1 MYSVRSPAGR
11 SSSAGDFF
19 CARYVCTLTFMRAI
33 FVLRVILTLTLGAGV
48 GSLRA
53 QCDTVQ
59 LATEV
64 NAIEELT
71 WSDYPKAIAQGYTL
85 VRKYE
90 PSAGLCL
97 GQAFLALGK
106 VQWVNGDYD
115 SSLTTLDQGLK
126 IARRINADELRGRIH
141 LVMGNNYY
149 YQGYY
154 DSAEANF
161 LEAHRIFFEMK
172 HQTGL
177 IEVVHDLALMYHRR
191 GDFSRS
197 LRYLLELESL
207 KEAAPDFIHY
217 IGDFTGISNYFIDT
231 LYYHGVIA
239 DERNLFAK
247 FTSENNN
254 IGRFQS
260 LINLATAYR
269 EMGDHRRAG
278 FYAARGSEIMA
289 EIGRYPFWYLAAEEY
304 GGAGMEDSCFY
315 YHRLALGEL
324 PKATKIKVAIT
335 YEHIAQSHLAF
346 HRPDSALKYLELAF
360 ALNKAMNNRL
370 TVAAMHAD
378 LAKIY
383 AFLGQPE
390 RAEQHLLAGVRLAKQ
405 VSVKHTSTLYSFG
418 RDFYEARNEPARA
431 LVYARLHQ
439 KLLDSINRNEN
450 AVELIRFQ
458 AQLETS
464 RKERELEATRLTLR
478 NRTVTVLS
486 LAAIAVLSVSF
497 VVVLFLQRRRI
508 ERQNDLLSERNQE
521 QRAMVQE
528 IHHRVKNNL
537 QYIVSLLNLQAQT
550 AQTEDLVSQ
559 IDEIKNRIMTMAVI
573 HQRLYQVQG
582 VHRVEVGPFVNELV
596 TNVLN
601 ALPSR
606 TPIARTLNIEP
617 MQLDV
622 DTAISL
628 GLLINELMTNAVKHA
643 FANHASPETSLS
655 IIRDGSG
662 LLLRMHDNG
671 PGFRFPGD
679 GNGFGMKLIHLLIRK
694 LKGQLQQ
701 PDKNTLE
708 IKMDVIIG

>member
-1 MYSVRSPAGR
+1 MC
-11 SSSAGDFF
+11 FF
-19 CARYVCTLTFMRAI
+19 SLPRWLLLLTFTVA
-33 FVLRVILTLTLGAGV
+33 AS
-48 GSLRA
+48 SLRA

-64 NAIEELT
+64 KIIEELT

-90 PSAGLCL
+90 PSPGLCL

-126 IARRINADELRGRIH
+126 IARGINADELRGRMH

-161 LEAHRIFFEMK
+161 LEAHRIFVEMK

-191 GDFSRS
+191 GDFSSS

-217 IGDFTGISNYFIDT
+217 IGDFTGMSNYFIDT
-231 LYYHGVIA
+231 LYYQGIIA
-239 DERNLFAK
+239 DERNLFVK
-247 FTSENNN
+247 FTAESNNT
-254 IGRFQS
+254 GRFQS

-269 EMGDHRRAG
+269 EMGDHRRAA
-278 FYAARGSEIMA
+278 FYAARGCEIMV

-304 GGAGMEDSCFY
+304 GVAGMEDSCFH

-324 PKATKIKVAIT
+324 PKATRIKVATT
-335 YEHIAQSHLAF
+335 YQQIAESHLAF
-346 HRPDSALKYLELAF
+346 HRPDSALKYMELAF
-360 ALNKAMNNRL
+360 ALTKAMNNRL

-383 AFLGQPE
+383 ASLGQPE
-390 RAEQHLLAGVRLAKQ
+390 RAEQHLNEGVRLAKQ
-405 VSVKHTSTLYSFG
+405 VSVKHTSTLYAFG
-418 RDFYEARNEPARA
+418 RDFYSARNDPARA
-431 LVYARLHQ
+431 LSYARLHQ
-439 KLLDSINRNEN
+439 QLADSINRNEN

-478 NRTVTVLS
+478 NRTITVVS
-486 LAAIAVLSVSF
+486 LAAIAILSVSF
-497 VVVLFLQRRRI
+497 VVVLFLQQRRI
-508 ERQNDLLSERNQE
+508 KRQNIQLNERNQE
-521 QRAMVQE
+521 QRTLVQE

-550 AQTEDLVSQ
+550 AQTEDLATQ
-559 IDEIKNRIMTMAVI
+559 IEEIKNRIMTMAVI

-582 VHRVEVGPFVNELV
+582 VHRVEVGPFVNELL

-606 TPIARTLNIEP
+606 TPIARTLHIEP

-643 FANHASPETSLS
+643 FVHHTAPEASLS
-655 IIRDGSG
+655 IVRDGSG
-662 LLLRMHDNG
+662 LMLRVRDNG
-671 PGFRFPGD
+671 PGFHFPGN
-679 GNGFGMKLIHLLIRK
+679 GNGFGMRLIQLLIRK
-694 LKGQLQQ
+694 LKGQLTQ
-701 PDKNTLE
+701 PDPNTLE
-708 IKMDVIIG
+708 IRMAIVTS